1 MAVALRTPTQ
11 NAEQIKREHAC
22 ALTQLADANEMIDV
36 ASIGDRPSR
45 KISKQNLAEII
56 EPRYEELMLLVQAE
70 LRRSGYEGL
79 ITAGIIL
86 TGGSSKVTGLVDLA
100 EEIFHMPV
108 RLGIPQHVVGLTDV
122 VQNPVHST
130 GVGLLLYGRDHLAS
144 GDQMVETRDGLL
156 ARMKAWFQNNF

>member
-1 MAVALRTPTQ
+1 
-11 NAEQIKREHAC
+11 
-22 ALTQLADANEMIDV
+22 MIEV
-36 ASIGDRPSR
+36 ASIGDRPPR
-45 KISKQNLAEII
+45 NISKQNLAEII

-108 RLGIPQHVVGLTDV
+108 RLGIPQHVIGLTDV

-130 GVGLLLYGRDHLAS
+130 GVGLLLFGRDHFAS
-144 GDQMVETRDGLL
+144 NDHLTETKEGLF